1 MLFYLHF
8 FKHKKEIALQ
18 DFAAISFF
26 SLMIEYKPI
35 HQLRSVRLM
44 RLLILVKIGHRQ
56 VAFEHNYVQAEMP
69 Q

>member
-1 MLFYLHF
+1 M
-8 FKHKKEIALQ
+8 Q
-18 DFAAISFF
+18 GFAAISFF

-44 RLLILVKIGHRQ
+44 RLLILVKIGDQQ
-56 VAFEHNYVQAEMP
+56 VASEQTYGQAEMR